1 MDRETIGTDRV
12 RLRLFRDSDI
22 DNLMAGCND
31 SLTRRF
37 LPHLSAPYTEADAH
51 WWISEGTTGVW
62 ARGGAAYA
70 IADPVTDRLI
80 GGIGVDHVVL
90 ARCQGEVGYWVAP
103 WARGRGV
110 ATAAT
115 RALADRALSQGFAR
129 LELLTEQENV
139 ASQRVA
145 LASGFRREGT
155 RRDAGTR
162 PDGSRHDLLAWSR
175 LATDADTPQARILA
189 DLPGG
194 ALTDGVVTLRP
205 LTAADGD
212 FVYDL
217 HCLPDVIAASMSTV
231 APTRADVARRCLLA
245 PARWL
250 AGERAD
256 LLILD
261 AASGDPAG
269 EIALYLQ
276 ESQPGEAMIG
286 YAVAPQWR
294 GYGYPGRATRLL
306 ARWVFDH
313 TGIQRLTAGTAP
325 TNLRSQRALEKSGFQ
340 REGRERGRLVGSTG
354 RRVDALRYG
363 LLPQDL
369 DLDSR

>member
-12 RLRLFRDSDI
+12 RLRLFRDSDT
-22 DNLMAGCND
+22 DALMAGCND
-31 SLTRRF
+31 PLTRRF
-37 LPHLSAPYTEADAH
+37 LPHLSSPYTEADAH

-70 IADPVTDRLI
+70 ITDPVTDRLL
-80 GGIGVDHVVL
+80 GGIGIDHVVL
-90 ARCQGEVGYWVAP
+90 ARRQGEFGYWVAP
-103 WARGRGV
+103 WARGRGI

-115 RALADRALSQGFAR
+115 RALAERALSQGFAR

-145 LASGFRREGT
+145 LASGFRREGI

-175 LATDADTPQARILA
+175 LSTDPDIAQDRLLP

-194 ALTDGVVTLRP
+194 SLTDGVVTLRP
-205 LTAADGD
+205 LTAADGE
-212 FVYDL
+212 FVYEL
-217 HCLPDVIAASMSTV
+217 HSLPDVIAGSVSGV

-250 AGERAD
+250 AGARAD

-261 AASGDPAG
+261 AASGGPAG
-269 EIALYLQ
+269 EISLHHQ

-286 YAVAPQWR
+286 YAISPRWRRR
-294 GYGYPGRATRLL
+294 GYPSRATRLL

-313 TGIQRLTAGTAP
+313 TGIQRLTAGTSPA
-325 TNLRSQRALEKSGFQ
+325 NLGSQRALEKSGFQ
-340 REGRERGRLVGSTG
+340 REGRERGRLAGPTG
-354 RRVDALRYG
+354 QRVDALLFG
-363 LLPQDL
+363 LLPEDL
-369 DLDSR
+369 ESR